1 MLNDSAI
8 QAGLFRAMSRRLQ
21 GLGGVGAVL
30 AMLSAVILLQASM
43 TTAFSGVEPSTT
55 VNRTHKGDRLPANTA
70 FHALDQHF
78 ETGGPSSLFTD
89 KLADG
94 CEALVSPL
102 ASLSLSRIPRRCV
115 S

>member
-1 MLNDSAI
+1 MLNEAKLS
-8 QAGLFRAMSRRLQ
+8 RSMSRRLQ
-21 GLGGVGAVL
+21 GLLGDVGAVL
-30 AMLSAVILLQASM
+30 SMIPLIILLQASV
-43 TTAFSGVEPSTT
+43 TTAFSGIEPSTT

-70 FHALDQHF
+70 FFHALDQHF
-78 ETGGPSSLFTD
+78 ETRHPSSPSID

-102 ASLSLSRIPRRCV
+102 ANLSLSRIPRRCV